1 MGSILLAV
9 VLLAGNAFFV
19 GAEFALISARRSQ
32 IEPRAA
38 SGGRMARVTLQ
49 AMERV
54 SLMMAAA
61 QLGITACSLGLG
73 AVAEPVVARWL
84 EVPFTALGLPD
95 WLLHPVAFVLALAV
109 VTYFHMVFGEMVPK
123 NLALAA
129 PERAA
134 LLLGPPLYGLVRV
147 VKPAV
152 AALNAVANGLVR
164 LMRVSP
170 REEVAASYGRE
181 DMAAL
186 IDESHAHGMLPSAEH
201 DLLERALQF
210 PQHAVEAVLLP
221 REELVTIPADA
232 GPHDVQ
238 VTATRTGFSRFPVTD
253 DTGQLAGYVHLRDAL
268 TAARTTPPPGQP
280 PLAGALRTL
289 PTVSDQTPLH
299 EALHTMRRQGT
310 HLARVTGSHGTALG
324 VVALEDVLE
333 QLVGEIRDTAHRRR
347 SA

>member
-9 VLLAGNAFFV
+9 VLLGGNAFFV

-32 IEPRAA
+32 IEPRLA
-38 SGGRMARVTLQ
+38 SGGRMARVTLH

-73 AVAEPVVARWL
+73 AVAEPVVAHWL
-84 EVPFTALGLPD
+84 EAPFTAAGLPD
-95 WLLHPVAFVLALAV
+95 WLLHPTAFVLALAV

-152 AALNAVANGLVR
+152 VVLNALANGLVR
-164 LMRVSP
+164 LLRVTP
-170 REEVAASYGRE
+170 REEVSASYSRD

-186 IDESHAHGMLPSAEH
+186 IDESHQHGMLPSAEH
-201 DLLERALQF
+201 ELLERALQF
-210 PQHAVEAVLLP
+210 PQHTVGSVLLP
-221 REELVTIPADA
+221 LRELVTLPAA
-232 GPHDVQ
+232 ASPQTVQ
-238 VTATRTGFSRFPVTD
+238 ATATRTGFSRFPITD
-253 DTGQLAGYVHLRDAL
+253 ASGELTGYVHLRDVL
-268 TAARTTPPPGQP
+268 SAARTTPQPGEP
-280 PLAGALRTL
+280 PLAGALRAL
-289 PTVSDQTPLH
+289 PTVPAHTPLH

-310 HLARVTGSHGTALG
+310 HLARVTDTHGTVLG

-333 QLVGEIRDTAHRRR
+333 ELVGEIRDTAHRR